1 MATSGGAAASYYNQA
16 PPPQASCSPSRWEG
30 KAPQQQASYNSGTPN
45 NNVDDAPPP
54 YPPPASDPKYPD
66 TPPPSYD
73 EVFRVQKPK
82 WNDLWAG
89 ILFLLTCA
97 GFVAVSGMSIQGYA
111 IVLSYGYM
119 WLARRFTKQFIWAT
133 GILNIVF
140 GFVTAIY
147 MLSRNYLSG
156 GIVFLV
162 FSIFMIIC
170 FLSWRSQIPFS
181 VLMLQTAMD
190 VAKGFGHV
198 YLVSAIGG
206 IVGAAFAAWYAVTLV
221 AVYVKYEPSPNNPA
235 CQQGAGGCSA
245 GKVVGLIAFITFAAY
260 WISEWLK
267 NTIHTTIAGVYGSW
281 YFNSRR
287 YPTKVTRGALKRAL
301 TYSFGSIS
309 FGSLLVAIINFLR
322 QLASIARR
330 QAASDG
336 DILGMVLWCLVGCFI
351 AILDWA
357 VQFLNRYA
365 FAHIALMIKDRG
377 IDALI
382 NGCLIGPVLGMG
394 ATFVGF
400 ACALLSY
407 LYMVFTK
414 PAYNDD
420 GGFTPVV
427 VAFSFL
433 IGLQICNVFTTPLS
447 SGVDTIFVAMAW
459 DPEVLM
465 RDHADI
471 YHRMVQVYPEVQE
484 AIHA

>member
-1 MATSGGAAASYYNQA
+1 MLIT
-16 PPPQASCSPSRWEG
+16 
-30 KAPQQQASYNSGTPN
+30 
-45 NNVDDAPPP
+45 
-54 YPPPASDPKYPD
+54 
-66 TPPPSYD
+66 
-73 EVFRVQKPK
+73 
-82 WNDLWAG
+82 
-89 ILFLLTCA
+89 
-97 GFVAVSGMSIQGYA
+97 A

-365 FAHIALMIKDRG
+365 FAHIALYGKAFIPAAKDTWKQ
-377 IDALI
+377 
-382 NGCLIGPVLGMG
+382 VLPMLCSRH
-394 ATFVGF
+394 
-400 ACALLSY
+400 CA
-407 LYMVFTK
+407 
-414 PAYNDD
+414 
-420 GGFTPVV
+420 
-427 VAFSFL
+427 
-433 IGLQICNVFTTPLS
+433 
-447 SGVDTIFVAMAW
+447 
-459 DPEVLM
+459 
-465 RDHADI
+465 
-471 YHRMVQVYPEVQE
+471 
-484 AIHA
+484 